1 MNILIIGNGGR
12 EHALA
17 WKIKQSPLCENLF
30 IAPGNAG
37 TALVGSNV
45 AIGIDDFEAI
55 SAFCLAS
62 KIDLVVIGPEVPLVK
77 GLRDY
82 LENRVAKLRKVG
94 NPSPNILIV
103 GPGKAGAQLEGS
115 KDFSKQFMVRHGIPT
130 AKARTFSSSEIKES
144 FQYVEKLSPPIVL
157 KADGLAAG
165 KGVVIAQSVKEAKS
179 VLKEMLEEKKFG
191 EAGAKVL
198 IEEFL
203 DGIELSVFVLTDG
216 KDYVL
221 LPEAKDYKRI
231 GDNDTGPNTGGMGA
245 VSPVAFADGAFMK
258 KIEERIIKP
267 TISGL
272 SKEGIAYQG
281 FIFFGLIKVKGEPVV
296 IEYNARMGDPE
307 TQAVM
312 PRIKSDLVELLIA
325 TAKGDLAGK
334 SISINPDCAVTV
346 CMVSGGYPGDY
357 LKGKIISGLE
367 VGDWK
372 LEAGGS
378 KLETGNSKPETGAI
392 VFHAGTK
399 KSGNEILT
407 DGGRVLAVTGVG
419 ADIESARQAAYKTV
433 SQLEWDGVS
442 FRKDIGLDLIALSRI
457 QNPKSKI

>member
-1 MNILIIGNGGR
+1 MNILLIGSGGR

-17 WKIKQSPLCENLF
+17 WKIKQSPVCSQLF

-37 TALVGSNV
+37 TAQAGTNIPIAVE
-45 AIGIDDFEAI
+45 DFENLMGC
-55 SAFCLAS
+55 CLTN

-82 LENRVAKLRKVG
+82 LENAKL
-94 NPSPNILIV
+94 NTLIV
-103 GPGKAGAQLEGS
+103 GPGKEGAQLEGS
-115 KDFSKQFMVRHGIPT
+115 KDFSKQFMNRNGIPT
-130 AKARTFSSSEIKES
+130 AKAKTFTSNELADSMR
-144 FQYVEKLSPPIVL
+144 YVENLSAPIVL

-165 KGVVIAQSVKEAKS
+165 KGVVIAQSVEEAKV

-191 EAGAKVL
+191 EASAKVL

-231 GDNDTGPNTGGMGA
+231 GDHDTGPNTGGMGA
-245 VSPVAFADGAFMK
+245 VSPVAFADAAFMK

-267 TISGL
+267 TINGL
-272 SKEGIAYQG
+272 SRENILYKG
-281 FIFFGLIKVKGEPVV
+281 FIFFGLINVKGEPYV

-312 PRIKSDLVELLIA
+312 PRIKNDLVELLVA
-325 TAKGDLAGK
+325 TARGELAGK
-334 SISINPDCAVTV
+334 TISINPDCAVAV

-357 LKGKIISGLE
+357 AKGKIILGLSSLS
-367 VGDWK
+367 DD
-372 LEAGGS
+372 GS
-378 KLETGNSKPETGAI
+378 PMSNGTRSL

-399 KSGNEILT
+399 KSGNDILT
-407 DGGRVLAVTGVG
+407 DGGRVLAVTGMG
-419 ADIESARQAAYKTV
+419 ANLEEARRAAYEAV
-433 SQLEWDGVS
+433 SQLAWDGVY
-442 FRKDIGLDLIALSRI
+442 FRKDIGLDLLGLTPGPS
-457 QNPKSKI
+457 PEGEG